1 MQVIRHAQQPYPE
14 SLLEQESIV
23 VDILAGTTGPT
34 LIFTEH
40 PPLFTIGTSGSEQD
54 VLSRDIDGESIA
66 MFASGRGGEVT
77 YHGPGQ
83 LVCYVIDDLRQRQD
97 LHKHVWRLEEMVI
110 RALADFDI
118 KASRSERGIGVWVDD
133 KKIAAVGV
141 RCRKWITFHGIAL
154 NINPNLKHFSGI
166 VACGM
171 TDSPVT
177 SMALLGV
184 QTDRIHVE
192 KAIRSHLL
200 FGGREST

>member
-77 YHGPGQ
+77 
-83 LVCYVIDDLRQRQD
+83 
-97 LHKHVWRLEEMVI
+97 
-110 RALADFDI
+110 
-118 KASRSERGIGVWVDD
+118 
-133 KKIAAVGV
+133 
-141 RCRKWITFHGIAL
+141 
-154 NINPNLKHFSGI
+154 
-166 VACGM
+166 
-171 TDSPVT
+171 
-177 SMALLGV
+177 
-184 QTDRIHVE
+184 
-192 KAIRSHLL
+192 
-200 FGGREST
+200 